1 MALIGTAPLDPCEQ
15 NKRYDFGGRHEDAN
29 LCRHCDAGLCLPHLR
44 ETAATQQAGG
54 MNLNCIHD
62 TWLGT
67 SARGPR

>member
-1 MALIGTAPLDPCEQ
+1 MNCYVCATRQGTPTPAV
-15 NKRYDFGGRHEDAN
+15 A

-44 ETAATQQAGG
+44 ETAASQQAGG